1 VIDVRDLRVLCLHG
15 YHGSAAVLRTQM
27 ARFVAGMPASVEFV
41 YVDAPSLAVGDYGWW
56 HAGSGGWERTRTW
69 ATQLFGSTGG
79 FDGVF
84 GFSQGAAL
92 TGLLA
97 GVQETR
103 TGDPHGDVN
112 FGCALM
118 VGGFKSDAA
127 GPHELFPHPLRVPS
141 VHVIGRIDGV
151 VPPAESRRLADQ
163 FTDPIVLEHPGGHVV
178 PGDPAMTRP
187 IVELLERL
195 SGANP
200 SPPARGLSEAG
211 R

>member
-1 VIDVRDLRVLCLHG
+1 VIGVRDLRILCLHG

-27 ARFVAGMPASVEFV
+27 ARFVAAMPTSVEFV
-41 YVDAPSLAVGDYGWW
+41 YVDAPSLAAGDYGWW

-69 ATQLFGSTGG
+69 ATQLFRSTGG

-103 TGDPHGDVN
+103 TGDPHGEIN
-112 FGCALM
+112 FDFALM

-127 GPHELFPHPLRVPS
+127 EPDDLFIHRLTVPS
-141 VHVIGRIDGV
+141 AHVIGRIDGV

-163 FTDPIVLEHPGGHVV
+163 FTEPLVLEHVGGHVV
-178 PGDPAMTRP
+178 PGDSAVTRP
-187 IVELLERL
+187 IVEFLERL
-195 SGANP
+195 SGAEP
-200 SPPARGLSEAG
+200 SPPVRGLSGAG

>member
-1 VIDVRDLRVLCLHG
+1 MIGLRDLRVLCLHG

-27 ARFVAGMPASVEFV
+27 ARFVAALPASVDFV
-41 YVDAPSLAVGDYGWW
+41 YVDAPSLAAGDYGWW

-69 ATQLFGSTGG
+69 ATQMFRSTGG

-103 TGDPHGDVN
+103 TGDPHEDIN
-112 FGCALM
+112 FDFAVM

-127 GPHELFPHPLRVPS
+127 QPDDLFTDPLRVAS
-141 VHVIGRIDGV
+141 VHVIGRTDRV
-151 VPPAESRRLADQ
+151 VPPVESRRLADQ
-163 FTDPIVLEHPGGHVV
+163 FTDPLVLEHPGGHVV
-178 PGDPAMTRP
+178 PDDDAVTRP

-195 SGANP
+195 SGASP
-200 SPPARGLSEAG
+200 SPPPHGVSEAG
-211 R
+211 Q